1 MTIEEK
7 HLIDRFHAGH
17 FDGMVG
23 NMFETTGGSLVWT
36 EIKEGKITRY
46 KQGPGGRFF
55 NGRENEHY
63 SGVLHIIA
71 EFSTTPEIFRS
82 FRNLVGLCKIK
93 RPTSIV
99 PNSNKNA

>member
-7 HLIDRFHAGH
+7 HLIDRFHAGQ

-36 EIKEGKITRY
+36 EIKRAKSRAISKALVEDFSMDEKTSITRVY
-46 KQGPGGRFF
+46 YISLLNFPQHQKS
-55 NGRENEHY
+55 Y
-63 SGVLHIIA
+63 
-71 EFSTTPEIFRS
+71 RS